1 MNKPKAKR
9 FLLNLNED
17 EISTLY
23 NCLGD
28 YLEAWKAL
36 EERQNNST
44 KVVLFKI
51 GAIKEK
57 VKKQIRGKK

>member
-23 NCLGD
+23 NCLED
-28 YLEAWKAL
+28 YLEAWKQL
-36 EERQNNST
+36 EERQNDKT
-44 KVVLFKI
+44 KVILHKI
-51 GAIKEK
+51 GSIKEK
-57 VKKQIRGKK
+57 VKTQIKK

>member
-23 NCLGD
+23 NCLED
-28 YLEAWKAL
+28 YLEAWKQL
-36 EERQNNST
+36 EERQNDKT
-44 KVVLFKI
+44 KVILHKI
-51 GAIKEK
+51 GNIKEK
-57 VKKQIRGKK
+57 VKTQIKK